1 VYIGD
6 KIEELKK
13 KVEGFDK
20 YSDYQDIL
28 KVQNQALDL
37 FEEARLH
44 AYEDEIIII
53 LHKTD
58 DLIESVLN

>member
-1 VYIGD
+1 MYIGD

-13 KVEGFDK
+13 KVEEFDK

-37 FEEARLH
+37 FEEAKIN

-58 DLIESVLN
+58 DLMESVLN